1 MGAHLYFA
9 ASIASFRERHLKRFI
24 TGICLA
30 LGLSLSFAGLT
41 HAQNAERAVP
51 ASAVQIQLS
60 FAPLV
65 KQSAPAVVNIFTR
78 AEVSR
83 SPLGGFGEDLLGS
96 PFSRQTEKVQ
106 TALGSG
112 VIVSADGLVV
122 TNYHVISEG
131 TEVEVVLS
139 DKREFVAEVLFTD
152 SASDLAL
159 LQIDPEGDDLPILN
173 LGDSDGV
180 EIGDLVLAIGNPFGV
195 GQTTTMGIV
204 SALARTD
211 VGITEV
217 GSFIQTDASIN
228 PGNSGGALVDM
239 NGNLIGINTAI
250 YSQSGSS
257 AGIGF
262 AIPANFV
269 ANTLRALENGGGKV
283 VRPWLGI
290 TGEDVTQQMAN
301 ILDLDGNG
309 GFLVNDVYDP
319 SPAFDAGIQTG
330 DVILS
335 LDSAEILSTAE
346 MRYAIASSL
355 VGDTMVAQ
363 VYREGDIIDI
373 VLNLSAPPEVPAREE
388 TQLTGRHPLQGASV
402 INLSPAVSQEL
413 DLPGKWTGVV
423 ISEVPSGSIAARQG
437 FKAGDVIRSANRE
450 IIETVEDLE
459 LALEEARSRR
469 WSFILD
475 RGGRTVTY
483 RLVY

>member
-1 MGAHLYFA
+1 MKRT
-9 ASIASFRERHLKRFI
+9 IAI
-24 TGICLA
+24 ICWA
-30 LGLSLSFAGLT
+30 LGFLAWSAVPVN
-41 HAQNAERAVP
+41 AQNTDRAVP

-83 SPLGGFGEDLLGS
+83 SPLGGFGDDMFGS

-112 VIVSADGLVV
+112 VIVSNEGLVV

-131 TEVEVVLS
+131 TEVEVVLT
-139 DKREFVAEVLFTD
+139 DKREFAAEVIFTD

-159 LQIDPEGDDLPILN
+159 LTIDPEGDDLPTLS
-173 LGDSDGV
+173 LGDSDGLEV
-180 EIGDLVLAIGNPFGV
+180 GDLVLAIGNPFGV

-204 SALARTD
+204 SALARTG

-250 YSQSGSS
+250 YSRSGSS

-269 ANTLRALENGGGKV
+269 ANTLRALENGGGTV

-290 TGEDVTQQMAN
+290 KGEDVTRQMAN
-301 ILDLDGNG
+301 ILKLEGSG
-309 GFLVNDVYDP
+309 GFLVDDVYDP
-319 SPAFDAGIQTG
+319 SPAFEAGIQTG

-335 LDSAEILSTAE
+335 LNSAEILSSAE
-346 MRYAIASSL
+346 MRYAVANSL
-355 VGDTMVAQ
+355 VGDTMIARVFRQ
-363 VYREGDIIDI
+363 DEILDI
-373 VLNLSAPPEVPAREE
+373 VLNLTAPPEVPAREE

-437 FKAGDVIRSANRE
+437 FREGDVIRSANRE
-450 IIETVEDLE
+450 VIKTVVE
-459 LALEEARSRR
+459 LEEVLAAARSRR

-475 RGGRTVTY
+475 RAGRTVTY
-483 RLVY
+483 RLAY

>member
-1 MGAHLYFA
+1 MLAKKRSGT
-9 ASIASFRERHLKRFI
+9 ASSRETPLKRLI
-24 TGICLA
+24 LTLCVA
-30 LGLSLSFAGLT
+30 MGLT
-41 HAQNAERAVP
+41 AMTAGTISAQNTERAVP

-78 AEVSR
+78 AEISR
-83 SPLGGFGEDLLGS
+83 SPMGVFGDDIFGS

-112 VIVSADGLVV
+112 VIVRNDGLVV
-122 TNYHVISEG
+122 TNYHVIKDG
-131 TEVEVVLS
+131 TEVEVELS

-159 LQIDPEGDDLPILN
+159 LQINPEGDDLPVLPF
-173 LGDSDGV
+173 GDSDGV
-180 EIGDLVLAIGNPFGV
+180 EVGDLVLAIGNPFGV

-204 SALARTD
+204 SALARTG

-269 ANTLRALENGGGKV
+269 ANTLRALESGDGTV

-290 TGEDVTQQMAN
+290 TGEDVTRQMAR
-301 ILDLDGNG
+301 ILNLEGSG
-309 GFLVNDVYDP
+309 GFLIDEVYDP
-319 SPAFDAGIQTG
+319 SPAHSAGLETG

-335 LDSAEILSTAE
+335 LNSAEILTSAE
-346 MRYAIASSL
+346 MRYAIANSL
-355 VGDTMVAQ
+355 VGDTMEARVFRQGEIMDVAF
-363 VYREGDIIDI
+363 D
-373 VLNLSAPPEVPAREE
+373 LTAPPEVPAREE
-388 TQLTGRHPLQGASV
+388 TQLTGRHPLQGATV

-413 DLPGKWTGVV
+413 DLLGKWTGVV

-437 FKAGDVIRSANRE
+437 FREGDVIRSANRQ
-450 IIETVEDLE
+450 IIERVEELE
-459 LALEEARSRR
+459 MVLEDARSRR

>member
-1 MGAHLYFA
+1 M
-9 ASIASFRERHLKRFI
+9 ETPLKRLI
-24 TGICLA
+24 TVIGLT
-30 LGLSLSFAGLT
+30 LGLTFVTASTVG
-41 HAQNAERAVP
+41 AQSSDRAVP

-83 SPLGGFGEDLLGS
+83 SPLGGFDDEIFGS

-112 VIVSADGLVV
+112 VIVSTDGLVV

-131 TEVEVVLS
+131 TEVEVVLT
-139 DKREFVAEVLFTD
+139 DKREFVAEVIYTD

-159 LQIDPEGDDLPILN
+159 LQINPEGDDLPTLS

-180 EIGDLVLAIGNPFGV
+180 EVGDLVLAIGNPFGV

-204 SALARTD
+204 SALARTG

-228 PGNSGGALVDM
+228 PGNSGGALIDM

-269 ANTLRALENGGGKV
+269 ANTLRALEKGGGTV

-290 TGEDVTQQMAN
+290 TGEDVTRQMAN
-301 ILDLDGNG
+301 ILKLDENG

-319 SPAFDAGIQTG
+319 SPAFAAGLETG

-335 LDSAEILSTAE
+335 LNSAEILSTAE
-346 MRYAIASSL
+346 MRYAIANSL
-355 VGDTMVAQ
+355 VGDEMIAR
-363 VYREGDIIDI
+363 VYREGEIIEI
-373 VLNLSAPPEVPAREE
+373 VLNLTAPPEVPAREE

-423 ISEVPSGSIAARQG
+423 ISDVPSGSIAARQG
-437 FKAGDVIRSANRE
+437 FRAGDVIRSANRE
-450 IIETVEDLE
+450 IIETVADLE
-459 LALEEARSRR
+459 VVLEEARSRR

-475 RGGRTVTY
+475 RAGRTVTY

>member
-1 MGAHLYFA
+1 M
-9 ASIASFRERHLKRFI
+9 KRFI
-24 TGICLA
+24 VGICLVLG
-30 LGLSLSFAGLT
+30 LGLSFTGSVQ
-41 HAQNAERAVP
+41 AQNAERAVP

-83 SPLGGFGEDLLGS
+83 SPLGGFGDDLFGS

-112 VIVSADGLVV
+112 VIVSTDGLVV

-290 TGEDVTQQMAN
+290 TGEDVTRQMAN
-301 ILDLDGNG
+301 ILKLDGNG

-355 VGDTMVAQ
+355 VGDTMIAQ

-373 VLNLSAPPEVPAREE
+373 VLNLTAPPEVPAREE

-437 FKAGDVIRSANRE
+437 FRAGDVIRSANRE
-450 IIETVEDLE
+450 VIETVVE
-459 LALEEARSRR
+459 LEEVLAAARSRR

-475 RGGRTVTY
+475 RAGRTVTY
-483 RLVY
+483 RLAY

>member
-1 MGAHLYFA
+1 M
-9 ASIASFRERHLKRFI
+9 KRFI
-24 TGICLA
+24 VGICLVLG
-30 LGLSLSFAGLT
+30 LGLSFTGSVQ
-41 HAQNAERAVP
+41 AQNAERAVP

-83 SPLGGFGEDLLGS
+83 SPLGGFGDDLFGS

-112 VIVSADGLVV
+112 VIVSTDGLVV

-262 AIPANFV
+262 ATPASSV

-290 TGEDVTQQMAN
+290 TGEDVTRQMAN
-301 ILDLDGNG
+301 ILKLDGNG

-355 VGDTMVAQ
+355 VGDTMIAQ

-373 VLNLSAPPEVPAREE
+373 VLNLTAPPEVPAREE

-437 FKAGDVIRSANRE
+437 FRAGDVIRSANRE
-450 IIETVEDLE
+450 IIETVADLE
-459 LALEEARSRR
+459 VTLGEARSRR

>member
-1 MGAHLYFA
+1 MHVALIQPSQSANAVQIILDVCKETRGGAFDLCRPVA
-9 ASIASFRERHLKRFI
+9 TFRETNLKRFI
-24 TGICLA
+24 VGICLVLG
-30 LGLSLSFAGLT
+30 LGLSFTGSVQ
-41 HAQNAERAVP
+41 AQNAERAVP

-83 SPLGGFGEDLLGS
+83 SPLGGFGDDLFGS

-112 VIVSADGLVV
+112 VIVSTDGLVV

-269 ANTLRALENGGGKV
+269 ANTLRALENGGGKWSV
-283 VRPWLGI
+283 LGW
-290 TGEDVTQQMAN
+290 
-301 ILDLDGNG
+301 
-309 GFLVNDVYDP
+309 
-319 SPAFDAGIQTG
+319 
-330 DVILS
+330 
-335 LDSAEILSTAE
+335 
-346 MRYAIASSL
+346 ASRAK
-355 VGDTMVAQ
+355 M
-363 VYREGDIIDI
+363 
-373 VLNLSAPPEVPAREE
+373 
-388 TQLTGRHPLQGASV
+388 
-402 INLSPAVSQEL
+402 
-413 DLPGKWTGVV
+413 
-423 ISEVPSGSIAARQG
+423 
-437 FKAGDVIRSANRE
+437 
-450 IIETVEDLE
+450 
-459 LALEEARSRR
+459 
-469 WSFILD
+469 
-475 RGGRTVTY
+475 
-483 RLVY
+483 

>member
-1 MGAHLYFA
+1 M
-9 ASIASFRERHLKRFI
+9 
-24 TGICLA
+24 
-30 LGLSLSFAGLT
+30 
-41 HAQNAERAVP
+41 
-51 ASAVQIQLS
+51 
-60 FAPLV
+60 
-65 KQSAPAVVNIFTR
+65 
-78 AEVSR
+78 
-83 SPLGGFGEDLLGS
+83 
-96 PFSRQTEKVQ
+96 
-106 TALGSG
+106 
-112 VIVSADGLVV
+112 

-290 TGEDVTQQMAN
+290 TGEDVTRQMAN
-301 ILDLDGNG
+301 ILKLDGNG

-355 VGDTMVAQ
+355 VGDTMIAQ

-373 VLNLSAPPEVPAREE
+373 VLNLTAPPEVPAREE

-437 FKAGDVIRSANRE
+437 FRAGDVIRSANRE
-450 IIETVEDLE
+450 IIETVADLE
-459 LALEEARSRR
+459 VTLGEARSRR